1 MKKKEDKLHPLVYEL
16 KENVD
21 KGKLTRREFI
31 RYTTLL
37 GVSSTMASQLLI
49 YGCGEEKEAP
59 PAAESKPEE
68 KTAAAIKRGGSL
80 KVSQQIQKIDHPARY
95 SWLMPSN
102 TMRMIF
108 EYMTLTDRDNIT
120 HPYLCKS
127 WSVSDDLKTWTFN
140 VREGIKFNN
149 GDPFTADDCIFTIN
163 EWLNK
168 DVKSSLLGLVGSY
181 LDPTGI
187 EKVNDY
193 QFKLNLKRPE
203 IAIPEHF
210 FQYTAQV
217 VNHRT
222 FEGDMK
228 KAPHGTGPFVLD
240 TYNEGEIAIV
250 KARKDYWQKGAD
262 GQPLPYL
269 DEIRFIDMGGEL
281 APQIAALKSGE
292 IDLIDASDNPGP
304 QIMMAVKDD
313 DHINVM
319 PVATATT
326 RVLRMRVDMK
336 PWSDNR
342 VRQALKLCQN
352 REKIL
357 ALAYQG
363 EGLQGHDFHVYPKHP
378 EYCEKP
384 VPKYEPEKAKSLL
397 AEAGYADG
405 IDVNLAVGSE
415 WTDVVRYAEVLKQD
429 AEPAGIRVNIQ
440 TMPTSQYWEKWTEV
454 DLGVTPW
461 THRPLG
467 TMVPNLAYIADD
479 KGKPVPWNETRWVD
493 KEFSELL
500 NQASGTLDVDKR
512 REIFCKLEDIQMS
525 RGSIGIAYWM
535 NTWMCANKKLKN
547 VDSHPNLIFLFN
559 EAWLDV

>member
-1 MKKKEDKLHPLVYEL
+1 MEDNEKVHPAIKKLKEDLGR
-16 KENVD
+16 
-21 KGKLTRREFI
+21 GKLSRREFL
-31 RYTTLL
+31 RYATLL
-37 GVSSTMASQLLI
+37 GMSATVASQMIGLTWPKKLF
-49 YGCGEEKEAP
+49 
-59 PAAESKPEE
+59 AAN
-68 KTAAAIKRGGSL
+68 IKRGGIL

-102 TMRMIF
+102 SMRMVF
-108 EYMTLTDRDNIT
+108 EYMTLTDADNVT
-120 HPYLCKS
+120 HPYLCES
-127 WSVSDDLKTWTFN
+127 WSASDDLKSWTWN
-140 VREGIKFNN
+140 VRKGVKFNN
-149 GDPFTADDCIFTIN
+149 GDPLTADDCIFTIN
-163 EWLNK
+163 QWINK

-187 EKVNDY
+187 EKVNDH
-193 QFKLNLKRPE
+193 QFKLHLKRAE
-203 IAIPEHF
+203 IAVPEHF

-217 VNHRT
+217 LNHRT

-228 KAPHGTGPFVLD
+228 KAPHGTGPFTLE
-240 TYNEGEIAIV
+240 TYKEGEICIV
-250 KARKDYWQKGAD
+250 KSRKDYWQKGFD
-262 GQPLPYL
+262 GKPLPYI

-304 QIMMAVKDD
+304 QIMMAVKKDA
-313 DHINVM
+313 HINVL
-319 PVATATT
+319 PVPTATA

-342 VRQALKLCQN
+342 VRMALKLCQN

-363 EGLQGHDFHVYPKHP
+363 EGLQGQDVHVYPKHP

-384 VPKYEPEKAKSLL
+384 IPAYQPDKAKKLL
-397 AEAGYADG
+397 AEAGYPNG
-405 IDVNLAVGSE
+405 IDVNIAVGSE

-429 AEPAGIRVNIQ
+429 AVPAGIRISIQ

-467 TMVPNLAYIADD
+467 TMVPNLAYVADD

-493 KEFSELL
+493 KEFSKLL
-500 NQASGTLDVDKR
+500 DKASGTLDVEKR
-512 REIFCKLEDIQMS
+512 RKIFCKLEEIQMT

-535 NTWMCANKKLKN
+535 NTWMCSNKRLKN
-547 VDSHPNLIFLFN
+547 VRAHPNLVFLFN
-559 EAWLDV
+559 DAWLEA

>member
-1 MKKKEDKLHPLVYEL
+1 MKDKTPIHPAIHDL
-16 KENVD
+16 KSDLLN
-21 KGKLTRREFI
+21 GKLSRRQFL
-31 RYTTLL
+31 RYATLL
-37 GVSSTMASQLLI
+37 GMSAAAASQMIGLTWPKKLW
-49 YGCGEEKEAP
+49 
-59 PAAESKPEE
+59 AATP
-68 KTAAAIKRGGSL
+68 KRGGVL
-80 KVSQQIQKIDHPARY
+80 KISQQIQKIDHPARY

-102 TMRMIF
+102 SMRMIF

-120 HPYLCKS
+120 HPYLCEK
-127 WSVSDDLKTWTFN
+127 WSASDDLKTWTFD
-140 VREGIKFNN
+140 VRQGIKFNN

-163 EWLNK
+163 QWLNK

-181 LDPTGI
+181 LDPTGV

-217 VNHRT
+217 LNHRT

-228 KAPHGTGPFVLD
+228 KTPHGTGPFLLD
-240 TYNEGEIAIV
+240 TYKEGEICIV

-262 GQPLPYL
+262 GKLLPYI

-304 QIMMAVKDD
+304 QIMMAVKNDA
-313 DHINVM
+313 HIKVM
-319 PVATATT
+319 PVATATV
-326 RVLRMRVDMK
+326 RVLRMRIDMK
-336 PWSDNR
+336 PWSDNN
-342 VRQALKLCQN
+342 VRMALKLCQN

-363 EGLQGHDFHVYPKHP
+363 EGLEGHDFHVYPKHP
-378 EYCEKP
+378 EYCEMP
-384 VPKYEPEKAKSLL
+384 VPKYAPDKAKALL
-397 AEAGYADG
+397 AKAGYPKG

-415 WTDVVRYAEVLKQD
+415 WTDIVRYAEVLKQD
-429 AEPAGIRVNIQ
+429 ALPAGIRINIQ

-479 KGKPVPWNETRWVD
+479 QGKPVPWNETRWVD
-493 KEFSELL
+493 KEFSQLL
-500 NQASGTLDVDKR
+500 AEASGTLDVEKR
-512 REIFCKLEDIQMS
+512 RKIFCKLQQIQGS
-525 RGSIGIAYWM
+525 RGSVGIAYWM

-559 EAWLDV
+559 EAWLEA

>member
-1 MKKKEDKLHPLVYEL
+1 MKKKEGKIHPLVHEL
-16 KENVD
+16 KDTVER
-21 KGKLTRREFI
+21 GKLTRREFI
-31 RYTTLL
+31 RYASLL
-37 GVSSTMASQLLI
+37 GMSSTAASQLLI
-49 YGCGEEKEAP
+49 LGCGEEKKEP
-59 PAAESKPEE
+59 VAESKPQ
-68 KTAAAIKRGGSL
+68 AAAAPEIKRGGTLS
-80 KVSQQIQKIDHPARY
+80 VSQQIQKIDHPARY

-102 TMRMIF
+102 SMRMIF
-108 EYMTLTDRDNIT
+108 EYMTLTDRENIT
-120 HPYLCKS
+120 HPYLCES
-127 WSVSDDLKTWTFN
+127 WSASDDLKTWTFS
-140 VREGIKFNN
+140 VREGIQFNN
-149 GDPFTADDCIFTIN
+149 GDPLTADDCIFTIN
-163 EWLNK
+163 QWLNK

-187 EKVNDY
+187 EKVNDH

-217 VNHRT
+217 LNHRT

-240 TYNEGEIAIV
+240 TYNEGEICIV

-262 GQPLPYL
+262 GNPLPYIE
-269 DEIRFIDMGGEL
+269 EIRFIDMGGEL

-313 DHINVM
+313 AHINVM

-326 RVLRMRVDMK
+326 RVLRMRVDME
-336 PWSDNR
+336 PWKDNR

-363 EGLQGHDFHVYPKHP
+363 EGLQGQDFHVYPKHP

-384 VPKYEPEKAKSLL
+384 IPPYQPEKAKALL
-397 AEAGYADG
+397 AEAGFSDG

-415 WTDVVRYAEVLKQD
+415 WTDIVRYAEVLKQD

-479 KGKPVPWNETRWVD
+479 EGKPVPWNETRWVD
-493 KEFSELL
+493 NEFSELL
-500 NQASGTLDVDKR
+500 DQASGTLDVDKR
-512 REIFCKLEDIQMS
+512 RQIFCQLEEIQMN
-525 RGSIGIAYWM
+525 RGPIGIPYWM
-535 NTWMCANKKLKN
+535 NTWMCPNKRLKN

-559 EAWLDV
+559 AAWLET

>member
-1 MKKKEDKLHPLVYEL
+1 M
-16 KENVD
+16 
-21 KGKLTRREFI
+21 KGKNRIHPTIHDLKNALANGKLSRREFL
-31 RYTTLL
+31 RYATLL
-37 GVSSTMASQLLI
+37 GMSAAAASQMIGLTWPKKLW
-49 YGCGEEKEAP
+49 
-59 PAAESKPEE
+59 AATP
-68 KTAAAIKRGGSL
+68 KRGGML
-80 KVSQQIQKIDHPARY
+80 KISQQVQKIDHPARY

-102 TMRMIF
+102 SMRMIF

-120 HPYLCKS
+120 HPYLCES
-127 WSVSDDLKTWTFN
+127 WSASDDLKTWTFN
-140 VREGIKFNN
+140 VRKGIKFNN
-149 GDPFTADDCIFTIN
+149 GDPLTADDCIFTIN
-163 EWLNK
+163 QWLNK

-181 LDPTGI
+181 LAPTGI

-217 VNHRT
+217 LNHRT

-228 KAPHGTGPFVLD
+228 KKPHGTGPFTLD
-240 TYNEGEIAIV
+240 TYNEGEICIV
-250 KARKDYWQKGAD
+250 EARKDYWQKGAD
-262 GQPLPYL
+262 GKPLPYI

-304 QIMMAVKDD
+304 QVMMAVKKDA
-313 DHINVM
+313 HINVM

-326 RVLRMRVDMK
+326 RILRMRVDMK
-336 PWSDNR
+336 PWSDNN
-342 VRQALKLCQN
+342 VRMALKLCQN

-363 EGLQGHDFHVYPKHP
+363 EGLQGQDFHVYPKHP
-378 EYCEKP
+378 EYCEMP
-384 VPKYEPEKAKSLL
+384 VPAYQPDKAKALL
-397 AEAGYADG
+397 AKAGYPKG

-415 WTDVVRYAEVLKQD
+415 WTDIVRYAEVLKQD
-429 AEPAGIRVNIQ
+429 ALPAGIRVNIQ

-479 KGKPVPWNETRWVD
+479 QGKPVPWNETRWVD

-500 NQASGTLDVDKR
+500 DQASGTLDVDKR
-512 REIFCKLEDIQMS
+512 RKIFCKLQEIQGS
-525 RGSIGIAYWM
+525 RGSIGVAYWM

-559 EAWLDV
+559 EAWLEG

>member
-1 MKKKEDKLHPLVYEL
+1 MEDNEKVHPAIKKLKEDLGR
-16 KENVD
+16 
-21 KGKLTRREFI
+21 GKLSRREFL
-31 RYTTLL
+31 RYATLL
-37 GVSSTMASQLLI
+37 GMSATVVSQMIGLTWPKKLF
-49 YGCGEEKEAP
+49 
-59 PAAESKPEE
+59 AAN
-68 KTAAAIKRGGSL
+68 IKRGGIL

-102 TMRMIF
+102 SMRMVF
-108 EYMTLTDRDNIT
+108 EYMTLTDADNVT
-120 HPYLCKS
+120 HPYLCES
-127 WSVSDDLKTWTFN
+127 WSASDDLKSWTWN
-140 VREGIKFNN
+140 VRKGVKFNN
-149 GDPFTADDCIFTIN
+149 GDPLTADDCIFTIN
-163 EWLNK
+163 QWINK

-187 EKVNDY
+187 EKVNDH
-193 QFKLNLKRPE
+193 QFKLHLKRAE
-203 IAIPEHF
+203 IAVPEHF

-217 VNHRT
+217 LNHRT

-228 KAPHGTGPFVLD
+228 KAPHGTGPFTLE
-240 TYNEGEIAIV
+240 TYKEGEICIV
-250 KARKDYWQKGAD
+250 KSRKDYWQKGFD
-262 GQPLPYL
+262 GKPLPYI

-304 QIMMAVKDD
+304 QIMMAVKKDA
-313 DHINVM
+313 HINVL
-319 PVATATT
+319 PVPTATA

-342 VRQALKLCQN
+342 VRMALKLCQN

-363 EGLQGHDFHVYPKHP
+363 EGLQGQDVHVYPKHP

-384 VPKYEPEKAKSLL
+384 IPAYQPDKAKKLL
-397 AEAGYADG
+397 AEAGYPNG
-405 IDVNLAVGSE
+405 IDVNIAVGSE

-429 AEPAGIRVNIQ
+429 AVPAGIRISIQ

-467 TMVPNLAYIADD
+467 TMVPNLAYVADD

-493 KEFSELL
+493 KEFSKLL
-500 NQASGTLDVDKR
+500 DKASGTLDVEKR
-512 REIFCKLEDIQMS
+512 RKIFCKLEEIQMT

-535 NTWMCANKKLKN
+535 NTWMCSNKRLKN
-547 VDSHPNLIFLFN
+547 VRAHPNLVFLFN
-559 EAWLDV
+559 DAWLEA

>member
-1 MKKKEDKLHPLVYEL
+1 MKEKTPIHPAIHDL
-16 KENVD
+16 KSEQLN
-21 KGKLTRREFI
+21 GKLSRREFL
-31 RYTTLL
+31 RYATLL
-37 GVSSTMASQLLI
+37 GMSAAAASQMIGLSWPQKLW
-49 YGCGEEKEAP
+49 
-59 PAAESKPEE
+59 AATPR
-68 KTAAAIKRGGSL
+68 RGGVL
-80 KVSQQIQKIDHPARY
+80 KISQQVQKIDHPARF

-102 TMRMIF
+102 SMRMVF
-108 EYMTLTDRDNIT
+108 EYMTLTDRNNIT
-120 HPYLCKS
+120 HPYLCEK
-127 WSVSDDLKTWTFN
+127 WSASDDLKTWTFN
-140 VREGIKFNN
+140 VRKGVKFNN

-187 EKVNDY
+187 EKVNDF

-217 VNHRT
+217 LNHRT

-228 KAPHGTGPFVLD
+228 KKPHGTGPFTLD
-240 TYNEGEIAIV
+240 TYKEGEICIV
-250 KARKDYWQKGAD
+250 KARRDYWHKGAD
-262 GQPLPYL
+262 GKPLPYI

-304 QIMMAVKDD
+304 QIMMAVKKDA
-313 DHINVM
+313 HIKVM
-319 PVATATT
+319 PVATATV

-336 PWSDNR
+336 PWSDNN
-342 VRQALKLCQN
+342 VRMALKHCQN

-363 EGLQGHDFHVYPKHP
+363 EGLEGQDFHVYPKHP
-378 EYCEKP
+378 EYCKTP
-384 VPKYEPEKAKSLL
+384 VPKYAPDKAKALL
-397 AEAGYADG
+397 AKAGYPKG

-415 WTDVVRYAEVLKQD
+415 WTDIVRYAEVLKQD
-429 AEPAGIRVNIQ
+429 ALPAGIRINIQ

-479 KGKPVPWNETRWVD
+479 QGKPVPWNETRWVD
-493 KEFSELL
+493 KEFSQLL
-500 NQASGTLDVDKR
+500 AKASGTLDVDKR
-512 REIFCKLEDIQMS
+512 RKIFCKLQDIQMT
-525 RGSIGIAYWM
+525 RGSVGIAYWM

-559 EAWLDV
+559 EAWLEG

>member
-1 MKKKEDKLHPLVYEL
+1 MKEKEGIHPGVYEL
-16 KENVD
+16 KEDVQRGN
-21 KGKLTRREFI
+21 LTRREFL
-31 RYTTLL
+31 RYATLL
-37 GVSSTMASQLLI
+37 GLSAAAASQMIGLPWP
-49 YGCGEEKEAP
+49 GRVR
-59 PAAESKPEE
+59 AAE
-68 KTAAAIKRGGSL
+68 IKRGGVL
-80 KVSQQIQKIDHPARY
+80 KISQQIQKIDHPARY

-102 TMRMIF
+102 SMRMVF
-108 EYMTLTDRDNIT
+108 EYMTLTDAENIT
-120 HPYLCKS
+120 HPYLCEGWEAS
-127 WSVSDDLKTWTFN
+127 EDLKTWTFD
-140 VREGIKFNN
+140 VRKGVTFNN
-149 GDPFTADDCIFTIN
+149 GDTFTADDCIFTIQQ
-163 EWLNK
+163 WLNE

-193 QFKLNLKRPE
+193 RFTLHLKRAE

-228 KAPHGTGPFVLD
+228 KAPHGTGPYTLE
-240 TYNEGEIAIV
+240 TYKEGEICVV
-250 KARKDYWQKGAD
+250 KARKDYWQKGTD
-262 GQPLPYL
+262 GKPLPYI

-304 QIMMAVKDD
+304 QIMKAVKGDAN
-313 DHINVM
+313 INVL
-319 PVATATT
+319 PVPTATT
-326 RVLRMRVDMK
+326 RVLRMRADMK

-363 EGLQGHDFHVYPKHP
+363 EGLQGQDFHVYPKHP

-384 VPKYEPEKAKSLL
+384 IPAYQPEKAKRLL
-397 AEAGYADG
+397 GDAGYPKG
-405 IDVNLAVGSE
+405 IDVNIAVGSE

-429 AEPAGIRVNIQ
+429 ALPGGIRINIQ

-454 DLGVTPW
+454 DLGITPW

-493 KEFSELL
+493 EEFSRLL
-500 NQASGTLDVDKR
+500 NKASGTLDVEER
-512 REIFCKLEDIQMS
+512 RKIFCKLEDIQLE
-525 RGSIGIAYWM
+525 RGSVGIAYWM
-535 NTWMCANKKLKN
+535 NTWMCPNKRLKN
-547 VDSHPNLIFLFN
+547 IKAHPNLIFLFN
-559 EAWLDV
+559 EAWLAG